1 MKKSG
6 FKLIG
11 ISLLMFIMINILV
24 IPINCYAMDNVILTE
39 NENIEVKNNIDNP
52 SSNDLNIKYKSNE
65 NTIYIYWTV
74 IKNAKDYEI

>member
-52 SSNDLNIKYKSNE
+52 
-65 NTIYIYWTV
+65 
-74 IKNAKDYEI
+74 

>member
-1 MKKSG
+1 MKHSG

-65 NTIYIYWTV
+65 NTIYIYF
-74 IKNAKDYEI
+74 